1 MAGSHDHSHHDHPAG
16 HSHSH
21 DRPKAHKF
29 DAAHAESGMACCSHH
44 NIKLERYMLLYLIGG
59 MLVLTSVIARWFFG
73 DSGAPDAIGS
83 ANESIAYEIARI
95 PAVIGAL
102 TLGFPLFLAS
112 FRELGAGR
120 ASTSSL
126 ASLAII
132 SAVMIGEEQVAGGL
146 AFILLFA
153 DQLVRQRAWTAER
166 AIEELVGLTPETARL
181 VTPAGES
188 EVSLATVK
196 VGDVVRVRPGENLSV
211 DGVVVRGRSTINQ
224 QSLTGEAAPH
234 EVQEGEPV
242 YAGTA
247 NLSGMIDI
255 RATQVGQDTTIGKV
269 SQLIREAEQSKTPR
283 QLLIEQVARFF
294 VPVALAVAFFVWM
307 IKRGE
312 PNAVETAITVLVV
325 ACPSAMLLS
334 SPSATV
340 AAFAAAA
347 RLGILIK
354 KTNYLEAAA
363 SIDTVVMDKTGTI
376 TTGRFVVSKLVPS
389 AGVEGADLLQAAADG
404 EQHSN
409 HPLARS
415 ILSTAVAARIT
426 PDGSNQFEEVHGRGI
441 KAETSRGTLYV
452 GRASWLRELFPDQ
465 VEEIR
470 SVEARIEGM
479 TGVHVLRDGRYLGVV
494 GLEDKVRSNTR
505 DVITHLRELGVR
517 KVAIFTGDRLSVA
530 ERVGRQVGVDVVE
543 AECLPEEK
551 HQQIAAMVKQGRRV
565 LMVGDGINDGPS
577 LAAADVGVAMG
588 LGGSDI
594 AANSAGVA
602 LMNDDLSRI
611 PFLIELARKNRA
623 IIAQNIAASIIIAI
637 IGLTLAA
644 TGNLVILL
652 AAVYHIVGDVFVIAN
667 SFRLFRFGEQY
678 GAADEVTDEAPVRR
692 AASARINP
700 A

>member
-1 MAGSHDHSHHDHPAG
+1 MSADHAHAHSHTHDHPPAKG
-16 HSHSH
+16 PGQKHNHSY
-21 DRPKAHKF
+21 
-29 DAAHAESGMACCSHH
+29 DAKHAEAGMSCCSHH
-44 NIKLERYMLLYLIGG
+44 NIKIERYMLLYLVGG
-59 MLVLTSVIARWFFG
+59 MLVLTTVLAKWLFSDVI
-73 DSGAPDAIGS
+73 PV
-83 ANESIAYEIARI
+83 EVARI
-95 PAVIGAL
+95 PAVIGAF

-112 FRELGAGR
+112 FQELKNGK

-132 SAVMIGEEQVAGGL
+132 SAIMIGKEEVAGGL
-146 AFILLFA
+146 AFILLVA
-153 DQLVRQRAWTAER
+153 DQIVRQRAWTAER
-166 AIEELVGLTPETARL
+166 AIEELVGLTPNSARL
-181 VTPAGES
+181 VTEAGET
-188 EVSLATVK
+188 EVALTQVK
-196 VGDVVRVRPGENLSV
+196 VGDIIRVRPGENLSV
-211 DGVVVRGRSTINQ
+211 DGVVLKGRSTINQ

-242 YAGTA
+242 YAGTT

-294 VPVALAVAFFVWM
+294 VPVALAVAFAVWFM
-307 IKRGE
+307 KRGE

-325 ACPSAMLLS
+325 ACPSALLLS
-334 SPSATV
+334 SPSAMV

-354 KTNYLEAAA
+354 RTNYLEAAGA
-363 SIDTVVMDKTGTI
+363 IDTVVMDKTGTI
-376 TTGRFVVSKLVPS
+376 TTGRFAVSKLVP
-389 AGVEGADLLQAAADG
+389 ATNVEGAELLQAAANG

-415 ILSTAVAARIT
+415 ILTTATAARIT
-426 PDGSNQFEEVHGRGI
+426 PDGTNDFEEIHGRGI
-441 KAETSRGTLYV
+441 KARTTMGVLYV

-465 VEEIR
+465 ADEIR

-479 TGVHVLRDGRYLGVV
+479 TGVHVLRDGKYLGVV
-494 GLEDKVRSNTR
+494 GLDDKVRSNTR
-505 DVITHLRELGVR
+505 DVITRLRELGVK

-530 ERVGRQVGVDVVE
+530 ERVGRLVGVDQVE

-551 HQQIAAMVKQGRRV
+551 HQQIQAMVKSGRRV
-565 LMVGDGINDGPS
+565 MMVGDGINDGPS

-594 AANSAGVA
+594 AANSAGIA

-611 PFLIELARKNRA
+611 PFLIDLARRNRS
-623 IIAQNIAASIIIAI
+623 IIAQNIAASIIVAL

-644 TGNLVILL
+644 TGQLASAFGTSGALVF
-652 AAVYHIVGDVFVIAN
+652 AAFYHIFGDVFVIAN

-678 GAADEVTDEAPVRR
+678 TTVDELTDADAPVRR
-692 AASARINP
+692 AASAQIRP
-700 A
+700 V

>member
-1 MAGSHDHSHHDHPAG
+1 MAAHAHHHDHN
-16 HSHSH
+16 HSY
-21 DRPKAHKF
+21 DPK
-29 DAAHAESGMACCSHH
+29 HAEQGMACCSHH
-44 NIKLERYMLLYLIGG
+44 NIKIERYMLLYLIGG
-59 MLVLTSVIARWFFG
+59 MLVLTTVIAKWLFA
-73 DSGAPDAIGS
+73 DVIP
-83 ANESIAYEIARI
+83 EQVARI

-112 FRELGAGR
+112 YQELKNGK

-132 SAVMIGEEQVAGGL
+132 SAVMIGKEEVAGGL
-146 AFILLFA
+146 AFILLVA

-166 AIEELVGLTPETARL
+166 AIEELVGLTPDDARL
-181 VTPAGES
+181 VVDGVES
-188 EVSLATVK
+188 QVPISQIK
-196 VGDVVRVRPGENLSV
+196 VGDIVRVRPGENLSV
-211 DGVVVRGRSTINQ
+211 DGVVMKGRSTINQ

-242 YAGTA
+242 YAGTT

-294 VPVALAVAFFVWM
+294 VPVALAVAFAVWLM
-307 IKRGE
+307 KRGQ
-312 PNAVETAITVLVV
+312 PDAVETAITVLVV
-325 ACPSAMLLS
+325 ACPSALLLS
-334 SPSATV
+334 SPSAMV

-354 KTNYLEAAA
+354 RTNYLEAAGA
-363 SIDTVVMDKTGTI
+363 IDTVVMDKTGTI
-376 TTGRFVVSKLVPS
+376 TTGKFAVAKLVP
-389 AGVEGADLLQAAADG
+389 ATGVEGAELLQAAANG

-415 ILSTAVAARIT
+415 ILSTATAARIT
-426 PDGSNQFEEVHGRGI
+426 PDGSNDFEEIHGRGI
-441 KAETSRGTLYV
+441 KARTSMGSLYV

-465 VEEIR
+465 ADEIR
-470 SVEARIEGM
+470 SVESRIEGM
-479 TGVHVLRDGRYLGVV
+479 TGVHVLRDGKYLGVV
-494 GLEDKVRSNTR
+494 GLDDKVRSNTR
-505 DVITHLRELGVR
+505 DVISRLRELGV
-517 KVAIFTGDRLSVA
+517 KKIAIFTGDRLSVA
-530 ERVGRQVGVDVVE
+530 ERVGRLVGVDQVE

-551 HQQIAAMVKQGRRV
+551 HEQIRGMVRSGRRV
-565 LMVGDGINDGPS
+565 MMVGDGINDGPS
-577 LAAADVGVAMG
+577 LAEADVGVAMG

-611 PFLIELARKNRA
+611 PFLIDLARRNRA
-623 IIAQNIAASIIIAI
+623 IIAQNIAASIVIAL

-644 TGNLVILL
+644 TGNLMILL

-678 GAADEVTDEAPVRR
+678 TTVDELTDTPAPARR
-692 AASARINP
+692 AASAQIR
-700 A
+700 AA